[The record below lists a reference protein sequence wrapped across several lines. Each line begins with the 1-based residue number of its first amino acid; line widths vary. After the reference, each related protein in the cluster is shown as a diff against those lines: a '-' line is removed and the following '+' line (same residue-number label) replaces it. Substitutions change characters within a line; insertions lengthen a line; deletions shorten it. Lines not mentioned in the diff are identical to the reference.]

1 MVSPH
6 DVFAA
11 QRYRIV
17 SLAPSIT
24 ETLFALGA
32 GSEVV
37 GVSQYC
43 DYPKAARKLPRV
55 GSFLTPNIEA
65 IAALRPNL
73 IVGLASSANQRQV
86 RALGEMGFPTL
97 MVRDDSLEGIQNGI
111 ARIGERIGR
120 ADSARRLLARI
131 RTHTAAVRARLKGV
145 VPRPVLMVV
154 GHQPM
159 VAVGRGTYLDELLKI
174 AHAVNIADRSPE
186 SWPRLSVEYIIAMSP
201 QVILDGQM
209 GSDPESPGSF
219 WARYPT
225 IPAVKNRRVCGYP
238 QDPVLH
244 PGPRVW
250 QSLEILASLIHPNA
264 WRSSADANPASARS
278 SVTGKRAIR
287 NEPPNETSM
296 APVAPASGGTS
307 RPNKAEA
314 KDSGK

>member
-1 MVSPH
+1 MIVSPR

-11 QRYRIV
+11 RRYRIV

-32 GSEVV
+32 GNEVV

-43 DYPKAARKLPRV
+43 DYPKAALKLPRV
-55 GSFLTPNIEA
+55 GSFLTPNVEV
-65 IAALRPNL
+65 IAGLRPDL
-73 IVGLASSANQRQV
+73 IIGLASSANQRQV

-97 MVRDDSLEGIQNGI
+97 MVTNDSIEGIENSI
-111 ARIGERIGR
+111 TRIGDRIGR

-131 RTHTAAVRARLKGV
+131 RTHIAGVQARLKGV
-145 VPRPVLMVV
+145 PSRPVLMVV

-159 VAVGRGTYLDELLKI
+159 VAVGRGTYLDELLKL
-174 AHAVNIADRSPE
+174 AHGVNIVDRSPE

-209 GSDPESPGSF
+209 GSDPTNPNGF

-225 IPAVKNRRVCGYP
+225 IPAVRNRRVHGYP

-250 QSLEILASLIHPNA
+250 QSLEILASLIHPKA
-264 WRSSADANPASARS
+264 WRASADANSASAQG
-278 SVTGKRAIR
+278 SVTGESA
-287 NEPPNETSM
+287 TSSLIGK
-296 APVAPASGGTS
+296 VAG
-307 RPNKAEA
+307 EEI
-314 KDSGK
+314 GK